1 MSYSLDGVLGGLG
14 VAGLGVGLEDSWSLG
29 GVVEDSTVVKESSS
43 LILSSLAGEDVLL
56 MTGAAT
62 GRPVIVPSFLNSDA
76 SIPYII

>member
-1 MSYSLDGVLGGLG
+1 MSNSLDGVLGGLG

-62 GRPVIVPSFLNSDA
+62 GTLVIVPSFLNSDP